1 MVGAPHRVA
10 VGPRRLAV
18 PRAGSS
24 VGTTATA
31 PAVPAG
37 HVSKPPIARF
47 RVLGKPV
54 SRADGS
60 LVLRILAPSAGRLTV
75 RGPGRPAAIRPA
87 RAGASKAGTLTVRV
101 RPSTAG
107 SALLRKKGRVK
118 VKAALVFTPV
128 AGSPQRSTRVLS
140 LRLTRRR

>member
-1 MVGAPHRVA
+1 MAVEPHR
-10 VGPRRLAV
+10 RRFAGRHRTGRLNRRDHGD
-18 PRAGSS
+18 RAGRPRGPG
-24 VGTTATA
+24 VEAADRT
-31 PAVPAG
+31 VPHPRQAG
-37 HVSKPPIARF
+37 VAR
-47 RVLGKPV
+47 
-54 SRADGS
+54 DGS

-87 RAGASKAGTLTVRV
+87 RAGASKPGTLTVRV

-128 AGSPQRSTRVLS
+128 AGSPQQSTRVLS
-140 LRLTRRR
+140 LRLTRGR